1 VAYPSSCQ
9 VAEAPVPALIPS
21 RERTAWISRHILPHE
36 PALRAWLRRRLNR
49 ELEIDD
55 VVQETYAV
63 LADLAAVDH
72 IREPR
77 AYAFQTALSVLLQ
90 QAQGANLP
98 RMDMAGDTGEPPLEG
113 HAAAHQGLPR
123 MRDLVLAMS
132 PRQREVFALRKV
144 QGLSQREI
152 AQRMGIA
159 EATVEEHL
167 GQALRVLMTALNA
180 TSSLA

>member
-1 VAYPSSCQ
+1 

-63 LADLAAVDH
+63 LAGLPDVEH
-72 IREPR
+72 IRAPR

-123 MRDLVLAMS
+123 MRDLVMS
-132 PRQREVFALRKV
+132 PRQREAFALRKV

-167 GQALRVLMTALNA
+167 GQALRVLMTALKA
-180 TSSLA
+180 SPSLA